1 MFWHMFQ
8 VVWHQREKKARK
20 QVLQMYGIHMRGW
33 VSLLS
38 LLSILFIPI
47 HVCNKWHASFLQI
60 KLILN
65 GWMEEKVTPAPAYK
79 YEITAGYWGLD
90 RWRGSERER
99 EREKGLWVSV
109 KQLQVGDWHFA
120 FLAASLAHEP
130 VWIHAW
136 DAADYNHLEAQMQ
149 NCIKWSHLF
158 FYYRHSL
165 RCTFVIDS
173 AIFRRLRLQR

>member
-8 VVWHQREKKARK
+8 VVWHQREKKTRK

-65 GWMEEKVTPAPAYK
+65 G
-79 YEITAGYWGLD
+79 
-90 RWRGSERER
+90 
-99 EREKGLWVSV
+99 
-109 KQLQVGDWHFA
+109 
-120 FLAASLAHEP
+120 
-130 VWIHAW
+130 
-136 DAADYNHLEAQMQ
+136 
-149 NCIKWSHLF
+149 
-158 FYYRHSL
+158 
-165 RCTFVIDS
+165 
-173 AIFRRLRLQR
+173 